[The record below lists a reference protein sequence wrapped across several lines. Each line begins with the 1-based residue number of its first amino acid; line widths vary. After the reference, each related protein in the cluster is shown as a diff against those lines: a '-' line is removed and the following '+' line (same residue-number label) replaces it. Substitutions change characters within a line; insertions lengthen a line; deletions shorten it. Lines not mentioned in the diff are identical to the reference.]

1 MANYVASVI
10 AIASAEVGY
19 LEKKSNKDLNSKTA
33 NAGKNNYTKYSRD
46 LVNAIGSPYAQGVYW
61 CDIFVDWCFYKAY
74 GKIEAKKLLGGWSAY
89 TPTSASYFKTLK
101 QWYTSKPQVGDIIF
115 FKNSERINHTGLVYK
130 VDSKYVY
137 TIEGNTSGGSSVIAN
152 GGGVVKKKYALT
164 SSKIAGYGRPK
175 YDVKTNTSSNGG
187 KVKVELTVLKKGS
200 KGKQVGALQ
209 SLLKGY
215 GYNIGKSGVDKSFG
229 SDTEKA
235 VKAFQKVRKLKQ
247 DGIVGKD
254 TWSEL
259 LGLN

>member
-1 MANYVASVI
+1 MANYVTSVI

-19 LEKKSNKDLNSKTA
+19 LEKKSNKDLDSKTS

-74 GKIEAKKLLGGWSAY
+74 GKTEAKKLLGGWSAY
-89 TPTSASYFKTLK
+89 TPTSANYFKNMK
-101 QWYTSKPQVGDIIF
+101 QWYTSKPKIGDVIF
-115 FKNSERINHTGLVYK
+115 FENSERIYHTGLVYN

-164 SSKIAGYGRPK
+164 NSKIAGYGRPK

-200 KGKQVGALQ
+200 KGSQVKALQ

-215 GYNIGKSGVDKSFG
+215 GYNIGKSGVDGSFG
-229 SDTEKA
+229 SDTETA
-235 VKAFQKVRKLKQ
+235 VKKFQKDKKLTA
-247 DGIVGKD
+247 DGAVGSK
-254 TWSEL
+254 TWSKL
-259 LGLN
+259 LGIS